1 MVHLIMKYTHITWRR
16 STKYRSFHPLAF
28 GAAFLVKKSAVLL
41 AARVYGW
48 PRIYRRLAEQ
58 TKHYLPEDRRTRD
71 HINSKVRDAI
81 RSPAQVFAVVTD
93 SAVQD
98 IMLKIVKDKGTGAKE
113 NMPLFLRSLINAI
126 VDTVV
131 STGTLKKK

>member
-1 MVHLIMKYTHITWRR
+1 MKCAGQATWRR
-16 STKYRSFHPLAF
+16 SAQYRSLHPLAF
-28 GAAFLVKKSAVLL
+28 GAAFLAKKSAVLL

-81 RSPAQVFAVVTD
+81 RSPTQAFAVITD
-93 SAVQD
+93 SAVQGV
-98 IMLKIVKDKGTGAKE
+98 MLQIVKDKGTKS
-113 NMPLFLRSLINAI
+113 MPVFLRSLINAI
-126 VDTVV
+126 VDTFV
-131 STGTLKKK
+131 STSTLKKK